1 MGKVFLIAIILTNPL
16 FIQAQYIKDK
26 WGEVIPFSY
35 TKKYKDSVRT
45 DQIHSLVL
53 PSFNNDSLFQHYNKG
68 KTYEE
73 VGSSFAVGF
82 TIDSLV
88 KFIDYA
94 KKIEIDEGCLW
105 LMTIESESAQSIGI
119 NIININ
125 FPDGVYFSVYPGTIP
140 GLIEDPA
147 VGFSKNI
154 NEWTSTRGF
163 DARVNDKKMNV
174 EFFVSKGVDYQP
186 QIIIDKIIYGF
197 SGFGRPGNKLD
208 YEKMK
213 EELEN

>member
-1 MGKVFLIAIILTNPL
+1 MKKVFLIVIILTNSL
-16 FIQAQYIKDK
+16 FLHAQYLKDK
-26 WGEVIPFSY
+26 WGEIIPFSY
-35 TKKYKDSVRT
+35 NDKYKDVVRT

-53 PSFNNDSLFQHYNKG
+53 PTFNNDSLFQHYNNG

-82 TIDSLV
+82 TVDSLV

-105 LMTIESESAQSIGI
+105 LMTIESESAQSISI

-125 FPDGVYFSVYPGTIP
+125 FPGGVYFSVYPGTIP

-154 NEWTSTRGF
+154 NEWTSTKGF
-163 DARVNDKKMNV
+163 DARVDDKKMIV
-174 EFFVSKGVDYQP
+174 EFFVPKGVDYHP
-186 QIIIDKIIYGF
+186 KVIIDKIIYGF

-213 EELEN
+213 KEYEN